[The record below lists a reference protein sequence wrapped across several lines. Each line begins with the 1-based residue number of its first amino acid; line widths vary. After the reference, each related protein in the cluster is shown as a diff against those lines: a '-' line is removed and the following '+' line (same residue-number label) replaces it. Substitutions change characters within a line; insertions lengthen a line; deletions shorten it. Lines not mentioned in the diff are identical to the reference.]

1 MFNPQDTPQHKS
13 QFDTDAPPRDTAI
26 VDALERARAAYW
38 SARDRHEYSQA
49 DAHAQ
54 HYRAILRR
62 AYLGAALD
70 NRLRHLERVMLE
82 QEARLDAL
90 ERGEVLGEGVRDD

>member
-62 AYLGAALD
+62 AYLGAGLD
-70 NRLRHLERVMLE
+70 NRLRQIERVTLE
-82 QEARLDAL
+82 HNARLDAL
-90 ERGEVLGEGVRDD
+90 ELRRRPGRGGAR